1 MCDTTAYVI
10 DNDTEKMIMESVQI
24 IRPQDD
30 GIYMK
35 NLFGE
40 EKVFKG
46 RIKEITLGNGKVIL
60 EP

>member
-46 RIKEITLGNGKVIL
+46 RIKEIALGNGKIII

>member
-1 MCDTTAYVI
+1 MCDTTAYII
-10 DNDTEKMIMESVQI
+10 DNDTEQMIMESVQI

-46 RIKEITLGNGKVIL
+46 RIKEITLGNGKVII